1 MTHLD
6 GLAFW
11 ASGLFDNL
19 AKVLSAREDQ
29 RGRYCIDQFRQD
41 SPRTDLKLL
50 TVYEG
55 HKITVRHRK
64 FRYLALGVEITRYVI
79 PEYYVE
85 RGGGNNEKKKRNDE
99 EENGKKEKIY
109 ILYVL
114 FLDTTWNAISS
125 CLKLLEGA
133 CGNKIRPR

>member
-85 RGGGNNEKKKRNDE
+85 RGGGNNEKKNGMTKRKME
-99 EENGKKEKIY
+99 KRKKY
-109 ILYVL
+109 IFSMFCFSIPHGTLSHHV
-114 FLDTTWNAISS
+114 
-125 CLKLLEGA
+125 
-133 CGNKIRPR
+133 